1 MTREDDVY
9 AALAQVI
16 DPEIGINVVDL
27 GLIYG
32 VEVDARG
39 GIDLR
44 MTLTIQGCPMH
55 DTIQA
60 DASRALHALPW
71 ATRCKVEL
79 TFDPPWTPERISPRA
94 RLILGAP

>member
-1 MTREDDVY
+1 MTREDEVY

-16 DPEIGINVVDL
+16 DPEIGINIVDL
-27 GLIYG
+27 GLVYDA
-32 VEVDARG
+32 EVDAAG
-39 GIDLR
+39 GIDVR

-60 DASRALHALPW
+60 DATRILQTLPW

-79 TFDPPWTPERISPRA
+79 TFDPPWTPDRISPRA
-94 RLILGAP
+94 RLLLGV